1 MNRPMVNDRLK
12 EHSTEML
19 LLLLLVLL
27 MLLLFILLEVRLCNQ
42 EEIVFRLFSVTGSGG
57 G

>member
-19 LLLLLVLL
+19 LLLV
-27 MLLLFILLEVRLCNQ
+27 LFILLELRLWNQ